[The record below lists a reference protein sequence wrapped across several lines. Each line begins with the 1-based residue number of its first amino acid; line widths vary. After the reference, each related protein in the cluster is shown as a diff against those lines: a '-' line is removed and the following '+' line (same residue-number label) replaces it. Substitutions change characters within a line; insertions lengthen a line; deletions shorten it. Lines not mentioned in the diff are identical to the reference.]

1 MTLQKYNALREQLSD
16 TQYLSVEMRDA
27 LPVILV
33 RHTDFSADLAIQGAQ
48 LLRFAVQSEEWLWLS
63 EAAEYKTGT
72 SLRGGIPICWPW
84 FGDAA
89 KNPSSVTAHITG
101 DNAPAHGFARSQDW
115 TLTSVAESDSDIVLS
130 LSLENPAHPA
140 WNGEASLKLEITMSA
155 SALTL
160 ALTTTAR
167 QKEVTVS
174 QALHTYFPTTDI
186 KQTSIAGLEDEA
198 YIDALDGWATKPQ
211 TGPVAFTEE
220 TDRIYTVTG
229 DLTLKSPGSTMT
241 LSGNN
246 RTAIV
251 WNPWIDKGARL
262 SQFENDAWKRMF
274 CVESADVM
282 DAVVSLQPGESHTLR
297 MTLVNRSI

>member
-1 MTLQKYNALREQLSD
+1 MTLLKYNALSDQLSD

-89 KNPSSVTAHITG
+89 KNPSSVTAHITD

-130 LSLENPAHPA
+130 LSLENPAHPG
-140 WNGEASLKLEITMSA
+140 WNGEASLLLEITMSA

-160 ALTTTAR
+160 ALTTTAG

-186 KQTSIAGLEDEA
+186 KQTSIAGLEGEA

-282 DAVVSLQPGESHTLR
+282 DAAVSLQPGESHTLR
-297 MTLVNRSI
+297 MTLVNRSN

>member
-1 MTLQKYNALREQLSD
+1 MTLQKYNALSDQLSD

-63 EAAEYKTGT
+63 ETAEYKTGT

-89 KNPSSVTAHITG
+89 KNPSSVTAHIIG
-101 DNAPAHGFARSQDW
+101 DNSPAHGFARSQDW
-115 TLTSVAESDSDIVLS
+115 SLTSVAESDSDIALS

-140 WNGEASLKLEITMSA
+140 WNGEASLLLEITMSA

-160 ALTTTAR
+160 ALTTTAG

-186 KQTSIAGLEDEA
+186 KQTSIAGLEDES
-198 YIDALDGWATKPQ
+198 YVDAIDGWTTKPQ

-251 WNPWIDKGARL
+251 WNPWIDKAARL

-282 DAVVSLQPGESHTLR
+282 DAAVSLQPGESHTLR